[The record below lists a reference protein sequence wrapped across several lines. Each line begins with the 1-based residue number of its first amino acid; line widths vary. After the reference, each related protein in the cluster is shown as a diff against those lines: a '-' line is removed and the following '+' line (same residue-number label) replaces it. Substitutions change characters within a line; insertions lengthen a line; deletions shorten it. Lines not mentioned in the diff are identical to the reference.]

1 MITLQYKSKGKDV
14 HVLEEMLVA
23 LGYEV
28 YVSNF
33 FGSDTDAAVRDFQRK
48 NGLVVDGI
56 VGPKTWAVLIEK
68 HQVVTYNN
76 KLLSEE
82 DLLTFAQEFELE
94 LATVKAVNEVESR
107 GKGFLLS
114 GRPVILFEGHIF
126 WKELTKRGL
135 NPALFQKESTQD
147 ILYKRWTRKHYVGGE
162 GEYGR
167 LQRAIGMSNSQA
179 VEDAAYCSASWG
191 AFQIMGFHH
200 EKLGFPTVQAYVEM
214 MNEHERE
221 HLRAFG
227 QFIKHTVSQGDTL
240 LHWLQQKNWTK
251 FARGYNGPGFRTNRY
266 HTKMRRAY
274 AKYAKYENQDVS

>member
-1 MITLQYKSKGKDV
+1 MTTLKYKSKGEDV

-23 LGYEV
+23 LGYDV

-33 FGSDTDAAVRDFQRK
+33 FGSDTDGAVRDFQRK

-56 VGPKTWAVLIEK
+56 VGPKTWSVLIEK
-68 HQVVTYNN
+68 HQIITYNN
-76 KLLSEE
+76 KLLSEA
-82 DLLTFAQEFELE
+82 DLMAFADKFDLE
-94 LATVKAVNEVESR
+94 LAAVKAVNEVESR

-114 GRPVILFEGHIF
+114 GKPVILFEGHIF
-126 WKELTKRGL
+126 WKELIKRGL
-135 NPALFQKESTQD
+135 NPAMFVKDTTKD

-167 LQRAIGMSNSQA
+167 LQRAIGISTSQA
-179 VEDAAYCSASWG
+179 VEDAAYSSASWG

-200 EKLGFPTVQAYVEM
+200 EKLGFPTVQAYIKKME
-214 MNEHERE
+214 EHERE
-221 HLRAFG
+221 HLEAFG

-251 FARGYNGPGFRTNRY
+251 FARGYNGPGFRTNSY
-266 HTKMRRAY
+266 HTRMKKAY
-274 AKYAKYENQDVS
+274 AKYAKESSL